1 MTQKL
6 LREDFQVIG
15 IDNMNSYYDI
25 LLKEN
30 RLKSLK
36 ENENFKFYKIN
47 LEDKDNLKKIF
58 QVYKFDIVIN
68 LAAQAGVRYSAKN
81 PSAYYDSNIVGFLNV
96 IGLSKDFSSKFIYAS
111 SSSVYGAEINIPYR
125 ESIKKVSPLS
135 LYGITK
141 KVNEDIAD
149 FFHSEFKFQS
159 YGLRFFSVYGPF
171 GRPDMAYYKF
181 SESIRRGHPIT
192 VYNRGLMSRDMTF
205 IDDICDGILNAI
217 GLDINAH
224 EIFNLG
230 NSNPIKLNYLIN
242 FLENFFNK
250 KATINFEE
258 SQGEV
263 MHTFADISKS
273 KKILGFSPKVS
284 FEDGMEI
291 FLKWFCNYYS
301 FNE

>member
-6 LREDFQVIG
+6 LSENFQVIG

-25 LLKEN
+25 SLKEN
-30 RLKSLK
+30 RLKILK

-47 LEDKDNLKKIF
+47 LEDKAGLKKIF
-58 QVYKFDIVIN
+58 KIYKFDIVLN

-81 PSAYYDSNIVGFLNV
+81 PSVYYDSNIVGFLNV

-111 SSSVYGAEINIPYR
+111 SSSVYGAEINIPYG
-125 ESIKKVSPLS
+125 ESIEKVSPIS

-149 FFHSEFKFQS
+149 FFHSEFEFRS

-181 SESIRRGHPIT
+181 SESIRRGLPIT

-205 IDDICDGILNAI
+205 IDDICNGILKAI
-217 GLDINAH
+217 RLDINAH

-230 NSNPIKLNYLIN
+230 NSHPIKLNYLIN

-273 KKILGFSPKVS
+273 EKILGFSPKVS

-301 FNE
+301 LNE

>member
-1 MTQKL
+1 
-6 LREDFQVIG
+6 
-15 IDNMNSYYDI
+15 
-25 LLKEN
+25 
-30 RLKSLK
+30 
-36 ENENFKFYKIN
+36 
-47 LEDKDNLKKIF
+47 
-58 QVYKFDIVIN
+58 
-68 LAAQAGVRYSAKN
+68 
-81 PSAYYDSNIVGFLNV
+81 
-96 IGLSKDFSSKFIYAS
+96 
-111 SSSVYGAEINIPYR
+111 
-125 ESIKKVSPLS
+125 
-135 LYGITK
+135 
-141 KVNEDIAD
+141 
-149 FFHSEFKFQS
+149 
-159 YGLRFFSVYGPF
+159 
-171 GRPDMAYYKF
+171 MAYYKF